1 MARLKQIFGSG
12 DRARREGAG
21 AVTKTRPFALCAD
34 DYGLSYG
41 VSVGILKALSAGV
54 LTAVSAIVTGARWP
68 AMGRELVRNDPDAD
82 LGLHLNL
89 TLGRPLGPMAAF
101 APKGLFP
108 PVSALARQSFLGR
121 LPVDEIR
128 DEIDRQLDRFE
139 AVIGRPPDHVDGHHH
154 VHMLKGVR
162 EPLLEALTARGLA
175 GSVWLRNAGDA
186 PHRIALRRAHVRKAL
201 TVRSLGAGF
210 AHAAKKQGFK
220 LNDGFAGFSSFR
232 SDRDYARSFEA
243 CLRAPGRRHLV
254 MCHPGLVDDD
264 LKALDPVTTTR
275 AQELSYLLSPRLPEI
290 LERRHLRLARLSKME
305 G

>member
-1 MARLKQIFGSG
+1 M
-12 DRARREGAG
+12 
-21 AVTKTRPFALCAD
+21 TKTRPIALCAD

-89 TLGRPLGPMAAF
+89 TLGRPLGPMATF
-101 APKGLFP
+101 APKGLLP
-108 PVSALARQSFLGR
+108 PVNAFVRQSVLGR

-128 DEIDRQLDRFE
+128 AEIDRQLDRFE
-139 AVIGRPPDHVDGHHH
+139 AVVGRPPDHIDGHHH

-162 EPLLEALTARGLA
+162 EPLLEALVARSLA
-175 GSVWLRNAGDA
+175 GRVWLRNAGDA
-186 PHRIALRRAHVRKAL
+186 PHRIALRGAHARKAL

-210 AHAAKKQGFK
+210 ERAAMAQGFK

-232 SDRDYARSFEA
+232 ADRDCARAFETY
-243 CLRAPGRRHLV
+243 LRAPGRRHLI
-254 MCHPGLVDDD
+254 MCHPGQVDDD
-264 LKALDPVTTTR
+264 LRGQDAVTTTR
-275 AQELSYLLSPRLPEI
+275 AQELAYLLSPRLPEI
-290 LERRHLRLARLSKME
+290 LERRHMRLARLSTMD
-305 G
+305 